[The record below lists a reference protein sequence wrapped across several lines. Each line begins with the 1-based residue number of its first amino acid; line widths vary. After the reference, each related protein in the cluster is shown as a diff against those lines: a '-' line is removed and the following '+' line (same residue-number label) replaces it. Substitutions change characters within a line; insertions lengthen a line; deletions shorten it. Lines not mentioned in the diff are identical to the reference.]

1 MIDLSALAELT
12 EELRE
17 EGEYTQQGCSV
28 LVVDDD
34 FSTRWTL
41 RGVLRRKGCVVG
53 AASTGR
59 EALEMV
65 QEGEYDVVL
74 IDLKLPD
81 MSGLDVEEALNR
93 LSPETAAI
101 FITAFVDE
109 YEEGLERAC
118 QRDQRDVLF
127 KPLEL
132 DSLVEMVRE
141 INQVGR

>member
-1 MIDLSALAELT
+1 MDLSALAELT

-28 LVVDDD
+28 LIVDDD
-34 FSTRWTL
+34 FGTRWIL

-101 FITAFVDE
+101 FITAFADE
-109 YEEGLERAC
+109 YEEGLVQAC
-118 QRDQRDVLF
+118 QRDRRDVLF

-132 DSLVEMVRE
+132 GSLVEMVRE